1 MDPEGVSGPYIKSTS
16 IVSPVDY
23 YCRLY
28 EAYPDALSLKNCVQI
43 KYNKKGKALMV
54 CPWVFF

>member
-1 MDPEGVSGPYIKSTS
+1 MDLERVLGLYKIYIPVSTT
-16 IVSPVDY
+16 DY
-23 YCRLY
+23 KYRLY